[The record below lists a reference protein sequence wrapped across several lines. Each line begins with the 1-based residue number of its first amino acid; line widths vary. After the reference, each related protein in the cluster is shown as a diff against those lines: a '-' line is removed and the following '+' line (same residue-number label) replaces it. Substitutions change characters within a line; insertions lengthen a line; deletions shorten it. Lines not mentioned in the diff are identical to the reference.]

1 MSLPNPSED
10 IEKAIKA
17 IESPT
22 KWQTGKE
29 AAIEAFQWLHRKQ
42 AAPDG
47 IIGLPTGLHEIDV
60 ATGGM
65 EPGRVWIVG
74 ARPGVGKTALAG
86 QVARHNAELGNKV
99 AFFTFEQPPA
109 QLILRMAVGKIGA
122 SIRRVIS
129 TPGLNVSIMNAM
141 RDIGQLPIEYCEG
154 PPKWTAIRD
163 AIAMKA
169 EQGAKLVV
177 IDYLQLIDRSD
188 AMRSRVDALGQIT
201 AELKTVA
208 KESGAAVMALAQLNR
223 SGNDAPSLVHLK
235 DAGSIE
241 QDADVVILL
250 HRDQTKDTDGKP
262 TGDLED
268 TGAMM
273 LAKNRDGGTGSH
285 EANFDGSTYTWKI

>member
-1 MSLPNPSED
+1 MNEAFQHLASVVD
-10 IEKAIKA
+10 VADHA
-17 IESPT
+17 T

-29 AAIEAFQWLHRKQ
+29 AAIEALKWLHRKQ

-47 IIGLPTGLHEIDV
+47 IIGLPTGFHEIDV

-74 ARPGVGKTALAG
+74 ARPGVGKTAQAG
-86 QVARHNAELGNKV
+86 QIARHNAELGNKV

-122 SIRRVIS
+122 SIRRVIA
-129 TPGLNVSIMNAM
+129 TPGLNRQIMEAM

-154 PPKWTAIRD
+154 PPRWTAIKD
-163 AIAMKA
+163 AIAMQA
-169 EQGAKLVV
+169 DQGAKLVV
-177 IDYLQLIDRSD
+177 ADYLQLIDRSD

-208 KESGAAVMALAQLNR
+208 KESGVAVVALAQLNR

-250 HRDQTKDTDGKP
+250 HRDQVKDTDGKP

-273 LAKNRDGGTGSH
+273 LAKNRDGGTGSYDAH
-285 EANFDGSTYTWKI
+285 FDGSTYTWKI